1 MVSMV
6 RKIGTQDYEDV
17 QADHLG
23 EWSHS
28 VIYRVMGLNEIIVS
42 VVGNVVTSK
51 TTA

>member
-6 RKIGTQDYEDV
+6 RKIGTQDYEDL

-28 VIYRVMGLNEIIVS
+28 VIYCVTGLNEIVS